1 MPEVESLGHRIKRL
15 RTVKD
20 ITQPELAQLIG
31 VDSITISRW
40 ENDRSTPRGRRM
52 RQALAQALETPVSE
66 VMTGQAMPRHRLGAR
81 VLPERRTAGL
91 AGLRAAVSKA
101 QAAGDEVLGELI
113 QAAIRV
119 LRERGLV

>member
-1 MPEVESLGHRIKRL
+1 MPEVESLGHRIRRL
-15 RTVKD
+15 RTVKEL
-20 ITQPELAQLIG
+20 TQPELAQLVG

-66 VMTGQAMPRHRLGAR
+66 LITGQAMPRHRLGAR
-81 VLPERRTAGL
+81 GLPERRTAGL
-91 AGLRAAVSKA
+91 AGLRAAVAKA
-101 QAAGDEVLGELI
+101 QAAGDEVLGEVI

-119 LRERGLV
+119 VQQRGLI